1 MRRFVTFHT
10 VLRVLVVWVITAVT
24 LYVLS
29 RYIPGIDPPGSITD
43 LAASFQP

>member
-1 MRRFVTFHT
+1 MRRLVGRHT

-29 RYIPGIDPPGSITD
+29 AFTPR
-43 LAASFQP
+43 